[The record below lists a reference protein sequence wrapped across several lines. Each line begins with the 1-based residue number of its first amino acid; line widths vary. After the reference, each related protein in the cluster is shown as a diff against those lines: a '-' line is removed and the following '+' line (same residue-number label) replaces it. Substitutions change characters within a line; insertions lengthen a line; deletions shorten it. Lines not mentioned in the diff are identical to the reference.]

1 MAQVGVNLFFAVLL
15 WVPVLAV
22 AQATDYTLVIKDH
35 KFLPEQLKVPAGQK
49 VKILIDNQDA
59 APEEFDSYALNREK
73 VIAARGK
80 GIIFVGPLKPGT
92 YAFMG
97 EFHQDTARGTIIVQ

>member
-35 KFLPEQLKVPAGQK
+35 KFLPEQLRVPAGQK

-73 VIAARGK
+73 VITARGK
-80 GIIFVGPLKPGT
+80 GIIFIGPLKPGT
-92 YAFMG
+92 YGFTG
-97 EFHQDTARGTIIVQ
+97 EFHQDTAKGTIIVQ